1 MKHFFF
7 SLILSLGSLSFATN
21 TAHADTWNVD
31 SSHSEVGF
39 EVDHMMISTVK
50 GNFGE
55 FSGSVTTGK
64 KGKFESLQG
73 EVSIASVDTN
83 SEKRDSHLQAADFF
97 DASSFPKMTFVSK
110 KVKGDHSKGYTVTGD
125 LTIRDVTKSVTL
137 EMTPV
142 KGPVKDGWGNTRVA
156 SVATTTINRQD
167 FGVSWSSTLDSGG
180 MVVGDD
186 VRITIALEFVQ
197 AKE

>member
-1 MKHFFF
+1 
-7 SLILSLGSLSFATN
+7 
-21 TAHADTWNVD
+21 
-31 SSHSEVGF
+31 
-39 EVDHMMISTVK
+39 
-50 GNFGE
+50 
-55 FSGSVTTGK
+55 
-64 KGKFESLQG
+64 
-73 EVSIASVDTN
+73 
-83 SEKRDSHLQAADFF
+83 
-97 DASSFPKMTFVSK
+97 MTFVSK

-142 KGPVKDGWGNTRVA
+142 KFIKDGWGNTRVA

-186 VRITIALEFVQ
+186 VRITIALGVVQ
-197 AKE
+197 AKENLELYTFQ